1 MAKSLRSKWKRKM
14 RAVKREKNDKRVL
27 SKLKETLKEG
37 KVVMTE
43 DMCKFAQQDI
53 LIQQRKD
60 KEIEQNV
67 EMQADSEAT
76 MELDKKRNRKTLL
89 DDHGQYPSWVNA
101 RQAKRLRAQRKKS
114 KNGTI
119 KKIGRNKKLLW

>member
-67 EMQADSEAT
+67 EMQDSEAT

>member
-27 SKLKETLKEG
+27 SKLKETLKES

-67 EMQADSEAT
+67 EMQDSEAT

>member
-1 MAKSLRSKWKRKM
+1 M

-60 KEIEQNV
+60 KEVEQNV
-67 EMQADSEAT
+67 EMQG
-76 MELDKKRNRKTLL
+76 NRFCCINFF
-89 DDHGQYPSWVNA
+89 Q
-101 RQAKRLRAQRKKS
+101 
-114 KNGTI
+114 
-119 KKIGRNKKLLW
+119 